1 MKKYYDIIVI
11 GAGHAG
17 IEAAWTASRMGCS
30 VGIITMDLD
39 AIGRMSCNPA
49 IGGSA
54 KGHLVKEIDAL
65 GGVMGRIADDTGI
78 QFRMLNKSKGPA
90 IWSPRCQSDRDLYSK
105 VAKEYILSCGNIE
118 LIQDTV
124 DELQLSELRESSESG
139 ESFSKE
145 SLESK
150 YTVKQISGIITSLG
164 RNIECKAVIISSG
177 TFLNAVMHTGHEQSE
192 GGRFGEQSA
201 KGLSNF
207 LLKQGFVTGRLK
219 TGTPP
224 RLAMDSIDFSQTEA
238 QPGDVNPEPFSIFTK
253 FSGKNFTNDNVT
265 DSLPLAI
272 TQSFPRLPQI
282 SCYLTYTND
291 KTHEILRQGF
301 DDLPMFTGRI
311 TGIGPRYCPSIEDKI
326 YRFADKKR
334 HQIFLEPE
342 GLNTNIV
349 YMNGFSSSLPAE
361 IQYEAMKTIPGLQ
374 NVKMFRAGYAV
385 EYDFLPTHQTKLTLE
400 TKLIDGLY
408 VAGQINGTSG
418 YEEAAAQGL
427 IAGINAALKIQGK
440 TPFILKRSEAYIGVM
455 IDDLINKC
463 PEEPYRI
470 FTSCAEYRLILRQDN
485 ADIRLMKYGNGFG
498 LIPDD
503 IYSQVKHKEKLT
515 GESIEY
521 FKSTFISPNDVNP
534 YLAGLGAAELKQ
546 PDRISQL
553 IKRNEINL
561 PDFLNIGYFNNNDL
575 VSGLKQNP
583 EAINQ
588 VEVGLKYEGYIKR
601 QNIQADEFE
610 ENETMEI
617 PVEFDF
623 SKVKSLSTEGRER
636 LSKVRPRSI
645 GQASRIS
652 GVSPSDVSILTVHM
666 KS

>member
-1 MKKYYDIIVI
+1 MPINSKKYYDIIVI

-17 IEAAWTASRMGCS
+17 IEAAWTSARMGCS
-30 VGIITMDLD
+30 VGIVTMDLD

-105 VAKEYILSCGNIE
+105 VAKEYILSCENIE
-118 LIQDTV
+118 LIQGTI
-124 DELQLSELRESSESG
+124 DELILESKSALSESSELDKRIAGVITSSG
-139 ESFSKE
+139 DKIKCKS
-145 SLESK
+145 
-150 YTVKQISGIITSLG
+150 VIIT
-164 RNIECKAVIISSG
+164 SG
-177 TFLNAVMHTGHEQSE
+177 TFLNAVMHTGHDQTE
-192 GGRFGEQSA
+192 GGRFGEKSS

-207 LLKQGFVTGRLK
+207 LLNQGFITGRLK

-224 RLAMDSIDFSQTEA
+224 RLAMDTIDFNQTEEQA
-238 QPGDVNPEPFSIFTK
+238 GDSNPTPFSVY
-253 FSGKNFTNDNVT
+253 SNGN
-265 DSLPLAI
+265 
-272 TQSFPRLPQI
+272 FPRLKQI
-282 SCYLTYTND
+282 SCFLTYTN
-291 KTHEILRQGF
+291 KNTHEILKTGF
-301 DDLPMFTGRI
+301 DDSPMFTGRI

-342 GLNTNIV
+342 GLNTNIA

-361 IQYEAMKTIPGLQ
+361 IQYQAMKTIPGLH

-385 EYDFLPTHQTKLTLE
+385 EYDFLPTQQTKLTLE
-400 TKLIDGLY
+400 TKLIEGLY

-427 IAGINAALKIQGK
+427 IAGINSALKIQNK
-440 TPFILKRSEAYIGVM
+440 DPFILKRSEAYIGVL

-485 ADIRLMKYGNGFG
+485 ADLRLMKYGNRFG

-503 IYSQVKHKEKLT
+503 MYSRVVNKEQLIK
-515 GESIEY
+515 ESIKY
-521 FKSTFISPNDVNP
+521 FKSTFISPKDINA
-534 YLAGLGAAELKQ
+534 YLAGLNTGLPGQEGTPERIAELKQ
-546 PDRISQL
+546 SDSLSQI
-553 IKRNEINL
+553 IKRNEIKL
-561 PDFLNIGYFNNNDL
+561 GDLLNIEYFNE
-575 VSGLKQNP
+575 SGLADNLKQNS
-583 EAINQ
+583 EAVNQ
-588 VEVGLKYEGYIKR
+588 VEIELKYEGYITR
-601 QNIQADEFE
+601 QNIQTNDFE
-610 ENETMEI
+610 QNETAEI
-617 PVEFDF
+617 PAELDF
-623 SKVKSLSTEGRER
+623 NKIKSLSTEGREK
-636 LSKVRPRSI
+636 LNKVRPRSL
-645 GQASRIS
+645 GQASRIA
-652 GVSPSDVSILTVHM
+652 GVSPSDVSILSVYM
-666 KS
+666 KG